1 MSGQLEKIRGR
12 KYIGVVELAKQATVI
27 LAEIGTTQD
36 RGTVSLMPDER
47 TLRYYLAEGLISPA
61 AERQGT
67 ASVFGYLHL
76 LQLLVVKK
84 LQSEHLPIRKIKELV
99 DGRTERELERLL
111 GLDTSAGARNEAHS
125 YLEKLLTN
133 PTSPSASSARSQ
145 SPAGRAAD
153 MGRPAR
159 NLSPAGQAA
168 PLSGQ
173 ATWARVEI
181 EPGLELHVRGDYAPP
196 AETKNVRRL
205 TRLILDALEGQRG
218 NNRK

>member
-12 KYIGVVELAKQATVI
+12 KYIGVVELAKQAAGI

-61 AERQGT
+61 AEKQGT
-67 ASVFGYLHL
+67 ASVFGYPHL

-99 DGRTERELERLL
+99 GGRTERELERLL
-111 GLDTSAGARNEAHS
+111 GLDTSAGAKHEAHS
-125 YLEKLLTN
+125 YLEKLLTGS
-133 PTSPSASSARSQ
+133 TSPSASAARSQ
-145 SPAGRAAD
+145 SPAGRTAD
-153 MGRPAR
+153 TARPAP
-159 NLSPAGQAA
+159 NLSPAR
-168 PLSGQ
+168 PSTPTGQ